1 MLRSA
6 ATAGASLADAETNA
20 NAAVLAHSVLF
31 IPNLDATHPAL
42 ENRHRRA
49 PARGL
54 STGGTARQISGNC
67 GANATGAHSRRF
79 FSHSSQYLW
88 GLAGPPSLGR
98 GSALVL
104 LSVIHRSSRAG
115 AA

>member
-54 STGGTARQISGNC
+54 STAGLRGRFPGTVARTPQVLTPGGFSASLPSTCGPWRAR
-67 GANATGAHSRRF
+67 RRWPGQARWYT
-79 FSHSSQYLW
+79 SQ
-88 GLAGPPSLGR
+88 
-98 GSALVL
+98 
-104 LSVIHRSSRAG
+104 
-115 AA
+115 

>member
-1 MLRSA
+1 MLRSSPP
-6 ATAGASLADAETNA
+6 AGASLADAETNA

-54 STGGTARQISGNC
+54 STGGTALRISWNW
-67 GANATGAHSRRF
+67 GANAPGAHSLRF
-79 FSHSSQYLW
+79 FSHSSNDLR
-88 GLAGPPSLGR
+88 AVVPSPAVAP
-98 GSALVL
+98 S
-104 LSVIHRSSRAG
+104 H
-115 AA
+115 